1 MHGIHYLRCISMKQ
15 IGITMAKYVNWS
27 YLQTALIAEHASLH
41 MHVYLLCF
49 NREVG
54 L

>member
-1 MHGIHYLRCISMKQ
+1 MHELHYLQCISMKQ
-15 IGITMAKYVNWS
+15 IGITMAKYVNGP
-27 YLQTALIAEHASLH
+27 YLHAPLISEHASLH
-41 MHVYLLCF
+41 MHVYLFCF